1 LAALARGLRR
11 RGIEVRVHTTF
22 PHYPDGVVRP
32 PYRNRL
38 ALVERH
44 AGVVRSAVY
53 ATPNRGFARRLANH
67 LSFAASALAT
77 QPLSGPA
84 DVVVVES
91 PPLFLA
97 AAGVAYAKAKSAA
110 LVINV
115 ADRWPASAV
124 ELGALTDPRAV
135 WAAERLERWCY
146 RHAAAI
152 TVPTAGLQTAL
163 GALPEAAGTVHRL
176 GPAVDLGRFAG
187 EPPSVDRS
195 PPLRVLYAGTV
206 GMAQG
211 LTTLVEAARLA
222 GPEKVWVR
230 IAGGGAE
237 ETAVRAA
244 VRRADVTNVE
254 LLGTV
259 PERRVPQLYEWA
271 DVGAVLL
278 RDRPIFAAAL
288 PTKLLEVL
296 ASARPVVLA
305 ARGESAALVDEARAG
320 VVVPPD
326 DPQALAGALSRLVA
340 DRHAIRTLGTAGRD
354 AAERWFSRE
363 ENIDRWERLLLHKGG
378 RMCNLPGRSLGEGW
392 CSAGS
397 VQDP

>member
-1 LAALARGLRR
+1 
-11 RGIEVRVHTTF
+11 
-22 PHYPDGVVRP
+22 
-32 PYRNRL
+32 
-38 ALVERH
+38 
-44 AGVVRSAVY
+44 
-53 ATPNRGFARRLANH
+53 
-67 LSFAASALAT
+67 
-77 QPLSGPA
+77 
-84 DVVVVES
+84 
-91 PPLFLA
+91 
-97 AAGVAYAKAKSAA
+97 
-110 LVINV
+110 
-115 ADRWPASAV
+115 
-124 ELGALTDPRAV
+124 
-135 WAAERLERWCY
+135 
-146 RHAAAI
+146 
-152 TVPTAGLQTAL
+152 
-163 GALPEAAGTVHRL
+163 
-176 GPAVDLGRFAG
+176 
-187 EPPSVDRS
+187 
-195 PPLRVLYAGTV
+195 
-206 GMAQG
+206 MAQG

-305 ARGESAALVDEARAG
+305 ARGESAALVDEAQAG

-326 DPQALAGALSRLVA
+326 DPQALAGALSRLVT
-340 DRHAIRTLGTAGRD
+340 DRHAIRTLGAAGRD